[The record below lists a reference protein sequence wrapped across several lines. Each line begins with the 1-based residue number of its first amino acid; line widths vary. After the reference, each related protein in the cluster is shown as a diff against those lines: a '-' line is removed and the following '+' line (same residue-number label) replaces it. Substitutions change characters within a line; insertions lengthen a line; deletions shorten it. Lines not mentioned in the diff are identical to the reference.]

1 MRNFRHDLVH
11 ATRRLARSPLY
22 TVFAVLTLAVGIAAT
37 TSLYSLLSFVLWRPD
52 AVVNP
57 ERVVEL
63 KGDTVVPGRSG
74 VPGRF
79 SWPDWQS
86 LAEQQ
91 QSFSHVAAVGRLV
104 VSIFNEG
111 AASMALGEGV
121 TGDYFAMVGVPPLH
135 GRLLSRA
142 DSAPDAPLVVV
153 LSARTARAQFRD
165 EARAVGQMLT
175 ISGQRAEVVG
185 VVTDNLF
192 GIGAA
197 FMPATFWLPLEHS
210 RAMPGISPAYF
221 DPARRDARWLIVR
234 GRLRDDVTLSRAAEE
249 LALIGRRVEV
259 AFPSIGV
266 TTAVAA
272 GTPSGRNWR
281 AEPVSTREAETF
293 SRVGVAMMVGVMLAL
308 LMVCANLANLGLSRS
323 AARQPE
329 FAVRRAL
336 GASRWR
342 IAREQLV
349 ECGLVVA
356 MGTVVALVATR
367 WLITIMQV
375 DVPIATGMTMSLQ
388 PEVTWPVAA
397 MAAGAS
403 VLSMLF
409 VGVGP
414 AWRSAGADIRPLM
427 AQEGATTPTRWRTQ
441 RRLVAVQV
449 AGSVALL
456 LLALSV
462 AQSVTHGT
470 RAPGVDVNQLAVA
483 SVNFFLSP
491 REVSQIDRL
500 RDDVLQRVRQSPGVE
515 TAAAATSL
523 PFGLGSS
530 QGGVAPTDTELAA
543 NGGANAYFISGT
555 ADLLPALG
563 IPMVSGRTFSDDEV
577 RETRP
582 VIVLSETIARAL
594 FGSTDVIGRV
604 AWFRRSTPTKGVPER
619 FTVIGVSRD
628 TDTFAMG
635 ARPSGAVFLPLAR
648 DSGNQLVFVARTAG
662 DPAAMAGVLRRSIRE
677 VDPSLTIDIAGTGW
691 SVLSGRYFF
700 MAALAWVASAL
711 GLLTLVLVMTGLF
724 GVLSAVVTQQ
734 TREFGIRMALGSTSA
749 DLLRLV
755 VRQGLRPARDG
766 LIIGLAIGILSRV
779 ALGAILPS
787 GLAVIDVFA
796 FIVVP
801 IVIVGTAVAS
811 SIIPAR
817 RAAAVDPNVAL
828 RTN

>member
-1 MRNFRHDLVH
+1 MRNIRHDLVH

-22 TVFAVLTLAVGIAAT
+22 TVFAVATLAVGIAAT

-63 KGDTVVPGRSG
+63 KGDTVIPGRSG

-79 SWPDWQS
+79 SWADWQS

-91 QSFSHVAAVGRLV
+91 QSFSHVAAVGRLA

-111 AASMALGEGV
+111 AANMALGEGV

-135 GRLLSRA
+135 GRVLSRA

-153 LSARTARAQFRD
+153 LSARVARAQFRD

-185 VVTDNLF
+185 VVSDNLF

-197 FMPATFWLPLEHS
+197 FMPATFWVPLEHS

-221 DPARRDARWLIVR
+221 DPARRDARWLVVR

-249 LALIGRRVEV
+249 LTLIGRRVEA
-259 AFPSIGV
+259 AFPSVGV

-281 AEPVSTREAETF
+281 AEPASTREAETF
-293 SRVGVAMMVGVMLAL
+293 SRIGVAMMVGVMLAL
-308 LMVCANLANLGLSRS
+308 LMVCANLANLGLSRG

-349 ECGLVVA
+349 ECGLVVG
-356 MGTVVALVATR
+356 MGTALALVAAR

-397 MAAGAS
+397 MAAGAAA
-403 VLSMLF
+403 LSMLF

-414 AWRSAGADIRPLM
+414 AWRSAGADIKPLM

-449 AGSVALL
+449 AGSVTLL

-470 RAPGVDVNQLAVA
+470 RAPGVDVKQLAVA
-483 SVNFFLSP
+483 SVNFYLSP

-543 NGGANAYFISGT
+543 NGGANAYVISGT
-555 ADLLPALG
+555 ADLLPTLG
-563 IPMVSGRTFSDDEV
+563 IPMVSGRTFSVDEV

-582 VIVLSETIARAL
+582 VIVLSETIARTL
-594 FGSTDVIGRV
+594 FGSTDVLGRV
-604 AWFRRSTPTKGVPER
+604 AWFRRGTPTKGVAER

-628 TDTFAMG
+628 TDTFVMG
-635 ARPSGAVFLPLAR
+635 MRRSGAVFLPLPR
-648 DSGNQLVFVARTAG
+648 DSGNQLVFVARTSG
-662 DPAAMAGVLRRSIRE
+662 DPAAMAGVLRQSIRE
-677 VDPSLTIDIAGTGW
+677 VDPALAIDIAGTGW

-700 MAALAWVASAL
+700 MAALAWVASSL

-724 GVLSAVVTQQ
+724 GVLSALVTQQ

-766 LIIGLAIGILSRV
+766 LIIGLAIGVLSRV

-787 GLAVIDVFA
+787 GLAVIDVLA

-801 IVIVGTAVAS
+801 VVIVGTAVAS